1 MLKVISRAILI
12 FIFLLISFS
21 FGKEL
26 IIESNYPLPHNNL
39 RDIYRETK
47 NIHLIKKILENSG
60 DFNNVEV
67 ISNNKIKVERKLLLK
82 TVYIK
87 GNFSV
92 WRRDILSSAGL
103 IENYPIKL
111 DEIYMIPIRIKHFYI
126 EKGFPFVKVKMKTKI
141 DKNLGIVKIWIDIDE
156 NYQYEV
162 EKLNLISDSFLSK
175 NLKEKLIKIS
185 QLEEATFSYSSIDD
199 AIDSIERYLKGLGY
213 FDVVVYFL
221 DFEKI
226 KTYPKPFNIIFKNP
240 IKVNLYVDT
249 GTKYIF
255 KFNGCNEEEK
265 KKFLYF
271 VDFSEEG
278 FSQFLLEQLKIKIQ
292 NYYKGKNYLDAKVSY
307 KLEKDIKNNRIFII
321 FSIDKGKRYR
331 IGKIYIKTDEEELK
345 DFLKKIDKNKF
356 TLDNLYGYLE
366 QLKNNLI
373 KEGYLNVKS
382 NITINENRE
391 KKIFDINISFFKDK
405 KIILEKIVI
414 KDIPDFKVGIDTP
427 KVYNFAELQELLM
440 EMKDYIK
447 GKGYLDGDVYLDTIP
462 KVKDNKVYITAVYQG
477 KLGEKYKKYKSAVY
491 GTFHTKPKFI
501 VRNLDE
507 GYKYF
512 SQELEDNNINYL
524 YETYLF
530 NSVSSYN
537 FIDRKNKK
545 VLESYYLKEDKRGL
559 LQISIGYN
567 TEEELKLT
575 GLLTLKNLF
584 NYGFE
589 TTGYI
594 NFSTRRILSRVSFGS
609 RLFPYKISAFT
620 NFYKDYQYHRLFD
633 KDIEGYGIWGERYI
647 NKWVKRSIDIERNY
661 IQIKNTDFNLG
672 RYERY
677 FITKIRYTI
686 TDNHKN
692 SRIFPT
698 GGYYFT
704 GSLTKYF
711 EDLSYF
717 KLDTYFRY
725 YYPVLKRVVWT
736 QALSLG
742 YIWENIENIPISER
756 YFIGRTEGFRGFG
769 FEALAGNN
777 EKGGKSF
784 FVLNNEIRFPIFSNA
799 IYGFVFIDIGN
810 TFEDDRELKKLKT
823 RETGGLGVLIP
834 TPAGAILLDVAKK
847 LDKRKGESPY
857 RLELSIELR
866 F

>member
-12 FIFLLISFS
+12 FILLLISFS

-39 RDIYRETK
+39 KDIYKETK

-60 DFNNVEV
+60 DFDDVEV
-67 ISNNKIKVERKLLLK
+67 ISDNKIKVKRKLLLK
-82 TVYIK
+82 TVRIK

-103 IENYPIKL
+103 IENYPISL
-111 DEIYMIPIRIKHFYI
+111 DEIYMIPIRIKHLYI

-162 EKLNLISDSFLSK
+162 EKLNLISDNSLPED
-175 NLKEKLIKIS
+175 LKEKLIKIS
-185 QLEEATFSYSSIDD
+185 QLEEEKFSYSKIDD
-199 AIDSIERYLKGLGY
+199 AIDNIEKYLRKIGY

-221 DFEKI
+221 NFEKI
-226 KTYPKPFNIIFKNP
+226 KTYPKPFNIFFKNP
-240 IKVNLYVDT
+240 LKVNLYLDT

-255 KFNGCNEEEK
+255 KFKGCNEEEQ
-265 KKFLYF
+265 KKFLNF
-271 VDFSEEG
+271 IDFSEEG
-278 FSQFLLEQLKIKIQ
+278 FSKFLLEQLKIKIQ
-292 NYYKGKNYLDAKVSY
+292 GYYKMKNYFDAKVNY
-307 KLEKDIKNNRIFII
+307 KLEKDIKSNRIFII
-321 FSIDKGKRYR
+321 FNINKGKRYR
-331 IGKIYIKTDEEELK
+331 IGKINIKTDTEKLK
-345 DFLKKIDKNKF
+345 DFIKGIDRDKF
-356 TLDNLYGYLE
+356 TLDKLYRYLE
-366 QLKNNLI
+366 QLKDNLI

-382 NITINENRE
+382 NIIVNENRE
-391 KKIFDINISFFKDK
+391 QKIFDISISFFKNK
-405 KIILEKIVI
+405 KIILERIVI
-414 KDIPDFKVGIDTP
+414 KDIPDFKVEIDTP
-427 KVYNFAELQELLM
+427 KVYSFSELQELLM
-440 EMKDYIK
+440 EIKDYIK

-462 KVKDNKVYITAVYQG
+462 KVRDDTVYITAVYEG
-477 KLGEKYKKYKSAVY
+477 KLGERYKKYKSAVY
-491 GTFHTKPKFI
+491 GTFHAKPKFI

-507 GYKYF
+507 DYKYF

-530 NSVSSYN
+530 NSVSNYN

-559 LQISIGYN
+559 FQVSIGYN

-575 GLLTLKNLF
+575 GLLTLKNIF

-594 NFSTRRILSRVSFGS
+594 NFSTKRILSRVSFGS

-620 NFYKDYQYHRLFD
+620 DFYKDYQYHRLFD
-633 KDIEGYGIWGERYI
+633 KDIEGYGVWGERYI
-647 NKWVKRSIDIERNY
+647 NKWVKRRIDIERNY
-661 IQIKNTDFNLG
+661 IQIKNTDFNLK
-672 RYERY
+672 RYKKY
-677 FITKIRYTI
+677 FITKMKYTI

-692 SRIFPT
+692 SRFYPT

-725 YYPVLKRVVWT
+725 YYPILKRVVWT
-736 QALSLG
+736 QALNLG
-742 YIWENIENIPISER
+742 YIWENMENIPISER

-777 EKGGKSF
+777 EMGGKSF

-810 TFEDDRELKKLKT
+810 VFENDRELKRLKT

-834 TPAGAILLDVAKK
+834 TPAGAILLDISKK

-857 RLELSIELR
+857 RLELSIELK